1 MAWIYWHCDHLD
13 TAWIYWAL
21 DLLVDPRHAW
31 MAWCRM
37 QSAGRARWRITQ
49 YRMRVR
55 NVPGIAA
62 SSSRTA
68 LACSSLAVMSITT

>member
-1 MAWIYWHCDHLD
+1 MAWIYWHCDPLD
-13 TAWIYWAL
+13 MAWIYWAR
-21 DLLVDPRHAW
+21 DLWVDPRHAW
-31 MAWCRM
+31 MAWCR
-37 QSAGRARWRITQ
+37 SIPPGVARRYLDQ